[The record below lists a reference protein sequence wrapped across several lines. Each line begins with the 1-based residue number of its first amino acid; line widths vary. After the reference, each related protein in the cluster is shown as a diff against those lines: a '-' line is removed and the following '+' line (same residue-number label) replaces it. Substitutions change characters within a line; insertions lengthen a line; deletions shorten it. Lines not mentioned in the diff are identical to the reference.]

1 VVHFWRFLLP
11 LVSDSLKG
19 QRKCSIVAVIAAP
32 QNIPTKRAPT
42 SNSNKGN
49 IQSSAW
55 SVMFVFS
62 FFVFSFA
69 FRARLMGEAAGAA
82 KNAAV
87 ESIESTIKTFFIS
100 GYSY

>member
-1 VVHFWRFLLP
+1 
-11 LVSDSLKG
+11 
-19 QRKCSIVAVIAAP
+19 
-32 QNIPTKRAPT
+32 
-42 SNSNKGN
+42 
-49 IQSSAW
+49 
-55 SVMFVFS
+55 MFVFS